1 MTSPVAAI
9 GAAAGRA
16 LSGAVHGL
24 HGIGKGLEFAGQLD
38 QKLQTAG
45 AAANPMAF
53 IVNHIAADIASAVV
67 KSTGNQGNAAAQSTL
82 QRAMAS
88 ALAPPGTSPPG
99 NGTQLAALL
108 QQQLTNL
115 VTRLTEGTANA
126 GQQNEV
132 SGTVL
137 DANSAREIPAQ
148 QTKLPAGAQNATPS
162 LVASYVQSLL
172 NAVSNATGANASP
185 AAGPGNPG
193 QAAATAPPAVQAQPL
208 PDILARM
215 LVRAA
220 NADAQ
225 RGGEVAF
232 RAVPAS
238 GSTTTLSP
246 STTQTAAG
254 NAALFDRLI
263 AIVAEQQSGSQSGT
277 GEGKGQSQGFAS
289 APQAQNQSSVS
300 QTASFAAQA
309 ASAQPSNVSATV
321 QTPSPAHASVDP
333 NAVIEQIVK
342 GLSMRTFGSSSELQ
356 LRLQPEHLG
365 NVSLKLTVTGNTITA
380 NVIAQNPD
388 VREALLSN
396 QQQLVRSLAEAGL
409 SLGKFSVDVSG
420 GNTAFT
426 QQQSQRHANF
436 GRTITAGGSLL
447 ANEETNWEDQRYGPA
462 VTGSISLMFNYLA

>member
-1 MTSPVAAI
+1 MTSPLAAI

-16 LSGAVHGL
+16 LSGAAHGV

-38 QKLQTAG
+38 QRLQTAG

-67 KSTGNQGNAAAQSTL
+67 KSTGNQSNGTAQSTL

-99 NGTQLAALL
+99 NGTQLASLL

-126 GQQNEV
+126 GQQNEL

-148 QTKLPAGAQNATPS
+148 QTKLPAGAQNATPD

-172 NAVSNATGANASP
+172 NAVSNASTSNASP
-185 AAGPGNPG
+185 TAGSGNPG

-220 NADAQ
+220 TADAQ
-225 RGGEVAF
+225 RGGEVVA
-232 RAVPAS
+232 RALPAS
-238 GSTTTLSP
+238 GSTSLSP
-246 STTQTAAG
+246 STTQTTAG

-263 AIVAEQQSGSQSGT
+263 AIVAEQQTGSQSGT
-277 GEGKGQSQGFAS
+277 GDGKGQSQGLPQ

-300 QTASFAAQA
+300 QTMPFAAQA
-309 ASAQPSNVSATV
+309 AAAPAANLAAS
-321 QTPSPAHASVDP
+321 QTPATTHAAVDP
-333 NAVIEQIVK
+333 NAVIEQLVK
-342 GLSMRTFGSSSELQ
+342 SLSMRTFGGSSELQ

-365 NVSLKLTVTGNTITA
+365 NVSLKLTVTGNTISA
-380 NVIAQNPD
+380 NVVAQNPD

-426 QQQSQRHANF
+426 QQQSHRHANF